1 MKNSKSLT
9 SDFSHF
15 SHDDYA
21 NVLVSLRNLITQD
34 NKDDGKD
41 DG

>member
-1 MKNSKSLT
+1 MKNSKSLSA
-9 SDFSHF
+9 SDFSN
-15 SHDDYA
+15 DDYA

-34 NKDDGKD
+34 YKDDGKD